1 MVTVYDWLERK
12 SVIHET
18 CGASHEVGDSHSTHY
33 LRLNRCGSW
42 NFRNLFMANS
52 LSERQLGWLSW
63 WLKSNYWDQLEES
76 FETKGDALVDRRLV
90 RAEEWI
96 EENID
101 GSTAYEIIG
110 TAKEGGG
117 ETAWRWL
124 VRLGLPI
131 KKESL
136 NTI

>member
-1 MVTVYDWLERK
+1 
-12 SVIHET
+12 
-18 CGASHEVGDSHSTHY
+18 
-33 LRLNRCGSW
+33 
-42 NFRNLFMANS
+42 MANS